1 MKRQVYFFFFVFLS
15 LFKVSNAQK
24 HYIVEYDRINASVK
38 YKQKTFDKGRPV
50 EKDIK
55 QPSLLINDLIT
66 IRVVNFNE
74 LLYGLVIDGELE
86 EKDKSV
92 LEDILDKSA
101 GVMRFT
107 NMSASADLMSDLL
120 SSTPTSITRGST
132 SSAVL
137 SLQKRF
143 TTLVS
148 KVATTQSS
156 IKSII
161 YDEGLTKQE
170 MLERVTELE
179 IGFGSVSASKELIA
193 IKADAEKLSFN
204 DNDESEVKF
213 RNYLGGYNLDEIE
226 MTENTLLEVASLLKQ
241 IDFIQEKTIQ
251 VEKNSYSSKEY
262 EAYNLVLKIYKR
274 AEPIKSTSDLKLTI
288 QHYDYDYGG
297 KREGDILNQLH
308 QIRMPIAYR
317 YKLYF
322 SVGVNR
328 IFVPENR
335 FSYSIEED
343 FFGDSVQF
351 VSNRAGGSRFAV
363 GLHLNY
369 DLPIRSQKI
378 ATSANI
384 GYFVSFSENN
394 NNKLASETRKGFF
407 TTGVSFKFLKVP
419 YIAFHTGAA
428 WSRFQQLSSKYQAD
442 KWYENTISESELEAQ
457 ISNKTKPAF
466 YVGFSLNL

>member
-1 MKRQVYFFFFVFLS
+1 MKRQSFFFVFIFLT
-15 LFKVSNAQK
+15 FIKFSNAQK

-55 QPSLLINDLIT
+55 QPSLRINDLIT
-66 IRVVNFNE
+66 VRVVNFNE
-74 LLYGLVIDGELE
+74 LLYGLVLDGELE
-86 EKDKSV
+86 KKEESV
-92 LEDILDKSA
+92 LADILDKSA

-120 SSTPTSITRGST
+120 SGTPGSITRGGT
-132 SSAVL
+132 SSAVV

-143 TTLVS
+143 TSLVS
-148 KVATTQSS
+148 KVATTQKS
-156 IKSII
+156 IKTII
-161 YDEGLTKQE
+161 YDEGLTKDE
-170 MLERVTELE
+170 MLERVNELE
-179 IGFGSVSASKELIA
+179 IGFGSVSISKELLA
-193 IKADAEKLSFN
+193 IKADAEKLTVN
-204 DNDESEVKF
+204 DNDETEFKF

-251 VEKNSYSSKEY
+251 VEGNSYSSREY
-262 EAYNLVLKIYKR
+262 EAYNLILKIYKR

-288 QHYDYDYGG
+288 QNYDYDYGG
-297 KREGDILNQLH
+297 KREGDILNQLQ
-308 QIRMPIAYR
+308 QIRMPVAYR

-335 FSYSIEED
+335 FSYKTEED
-343 FFGDSVQF
+343 LFGDSVQF
-351 VSNRAGGSRFAV
+351 VSSRSGGSRFAV

-378 ATSANI
+378 STSANI
-384 GYFVSFSENN
+384 GYFVSFNENSSNTFSQSE
-394 NNKLASETRKGFF
+394 RKGFF
-407 TTGVSFKFLKVP
+407 TTGASFKFLKVP
-419 YIAFHTGAA
+419 YIAIHAGAA

-442 KWYENTISESELEAQ
+442 KWYENTISESELDAQ
-457 ISNKTKPAF
+457 ISNRTKPAF